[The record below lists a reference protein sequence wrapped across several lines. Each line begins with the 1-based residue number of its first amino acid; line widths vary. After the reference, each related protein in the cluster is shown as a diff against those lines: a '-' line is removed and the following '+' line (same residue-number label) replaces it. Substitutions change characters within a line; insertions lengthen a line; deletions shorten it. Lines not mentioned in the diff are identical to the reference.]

1 MKKILIASDL
11 SDSSKRSFDYI
22 MKVCLKVEASLHV
35 LNVNKKDV
43 NSSLVG
49 DSPGIKTSS
58 LSNRETLDT
67 RLASWVDEG
76 NELFRNNKIEDCL
89 VQSFVESGDPV
100 KIISSYANDKDYDLL
115 VVNAKGG
122 GKIRQLL
129 GSLAY
134 PLLEKVT
141 IPIFFIPDVNELKL
155 PKQLLFSTDFH
166 QKDMDHL
173 LKLYRLFAQL
183 HFNISLSH
191 FSSDYDLEIDRN
203 ILSVF
208 INSVQD
214 RFPYQ
219 KMTQQIFSDK
229 DGDSIV
235 DCLESL
241 ENGWIAMSTHKRGTF
256 EKIINPSISKKL
268 LNNLERPLIVFK
280 N

>member
-43 NSSLVG
+43 STSLVG
-49 DSPGIKTSS
+49 ESPGIKTSS
-58 LSNRETLDT
+58 LSNRDTLDA
-67 RLASWVDEG
+67 RLTSWLEEG
-76 NELFRNNKIEDCL
+76 NEIFRKNKIEDCI

-100 KIISSYANDKDYDLL
+100 NIISTYANEKDYDLL
-115 VVNAKGG
+115 VLNAKGG

-134 PLLEKVT
+134 PLLEEVN
-141 IPIFFIPDVNELKL
+141 IPVFFIPDVNDLKL
-155 PKQLLFSTDFH
+155 PKQLMFSTDFH

-173 LKLYRLFAQL
+173 VKLYQLFAQL
-183 HFNISLSH
+183 QLTISLSH
-191 FSSDYDLEIDRN
+191 FSNDDVLKSDRN

-208 INSVQD
+208 ISAVQD

-219 KMTQQIFSDK
+219 KMTYQIFSKK
-229 DGDSIV
+229 DGDSII

-241 ENGWIAMSTHKRGTF
+241 ENGWISMSTHKRGTF